1 MTLDQIKHL
10 IAKEFN
16 FDITTLSRDTRLE
29 EDLNI
34 DSLDAVEL
42 VMELE
47 DTFQLSI
54 SDEIAQTFKTIGH
67 IADFVA
73 EKIGS

>member
-1 MTLDQIKHL
+1 MVFEKVKQM

-16 FDITTLSRDTRLE
+16 IDAKTLTKETRLE

-42 VMELE
+42 VMGLE
-47 DTFQLSI
+47 DIFGVAI
-54 SDEIAQTFKTIGH
+54 SDQEAATFKTVGEIT
-67 IADFVA
+67 DFVA
-73 EKIGS
+73 SKIS